1 LLRCAAHVVLHADAA
16 MLHTRAPRA
25 APCGAAA
32 GAATRTHASPTV
44 ASPRRTA
51 AARPPPACTAPLRC
65 VRTSAQARSA
75 GAGGGGAG
83 SGGRRRTGGKR
94 APSPRKP
101 ASSSGAASSASGA
114 GWPYETLMLLWDDA
128 FVACM
133 RDGARSDELRV
144 TAQEGYS
151 ETGRGAVLCS
161 VTLETTA
168 ARAPSAPKKGFGA
181 AAAAAAAASSRAKPS
196 DYAGSDDAPP
206 FRIVTC
212 DISFLPRTM
221 LLSLASSA
229 AAGVPPP
236 PALAPGTLPYAALR
250 GADLSRLLALTASLG
265 APDAGA
271 AAGEEAPYDPDQ
283 GELVVLFAATVDGA
297 AGAPVLGADVL
308 ALSPTGRLHTR
319 GLPDE
324 DEE

>member
-1 LLRCAAHVVLHADAA
+1 
-16 MLHTRAPRA
+16 MLHTRAPCA
-25 APCGAAA
+25 APCGGAA

-44 ASPRRTA
+44 ASPRHAA
-51 AARPPPACTAPLRC
+51 AARQPPACAAPLRC

-75 GAGGGGAG
+75 GNSGGAG

-101 ASSSGAASSASGA
+101 ASSSGASSAAASGA

-168 ARAPSAPKKGFGA
+168 RASASPSAPAKKGFGA
-181 AAAAAAAASSRAKPS
+181 AAAAAAAASSRARPS
-196 DYAGSDDAPP
+196 DYVGSNDAPP
-206 FRIVTC
+206 FRIVSC

-236 PALAPGTLPYAALR
+236 PALAPDTLPYAALR

-324 DEE
+324 DEDEGAEAGQAGAR